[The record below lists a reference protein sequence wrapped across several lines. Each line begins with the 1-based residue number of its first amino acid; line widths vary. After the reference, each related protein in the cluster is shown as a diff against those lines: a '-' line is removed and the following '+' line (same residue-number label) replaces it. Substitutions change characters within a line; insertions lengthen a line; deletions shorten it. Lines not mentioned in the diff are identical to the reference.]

1 MKRYQYIKP
10 NITILATKTESHL
23 TTLSPPHTEDKTNG
37 GETGPSDGEIG
48 GESDLAKKFDA
59 WSTWDDDFE

>member
-23 TTLSPPHTEDKTNG
+23 TTLSPPHTEDKTG
-37 GETGPSDGEIG
+37 GEETGPAYGGIG

>member
-1 MKRYQYIKP
+1 MKRYLYIKP

-23 TTLSPPHTEDKTNG
+23 TTLSPHTKDNTG
-37 GETGPSDGEIG
+37 GDEKGPTDGGIG
-48 GESDLAKKFDA
+48 GNKDLAKKFDA

>member
-10 NITILATKTESHL
+10 NITILATKTESLL
-23 TTLSPPHTEDKTNG
+23 TILSSHTEDKTG
-37 GETGPSDGEIG
+37 GNENGPSDGGIG
-48 GESDLAKKFDA
+48 GKTDLAKKFDA

>member
-23 TTLSPPHTEDKTNG
+23 TTLSPHTEDKTG
-37 GETGPSDGEIG
+37 GKETGPAYGETGGNK
-48 GESDLAKKFDA
+48 DLAKKFDA

>member
-23 TTLSPPHTEDKTNG
+23 TTLSPPHTEDKTG
-37 GETGPSDGEIG
+37 GDEKGPTDGGIG

>member
-1 MKRYQYIKP
+1 MKKYQYIKP

-23 TTLSPPHTEDKTNG
+23 TTLSPPHTKDNTG
-37 GETGPSDGEIG
+37 GDEKGPTDGRTGGK
-48 GESDLAKKFDA
+48 SDLAKKFDA